1 MGEDNKVIAII
12 PARFGSTR
20 FPGKP
25 LADICGKTMIQ
36 RVYEAVQATDVDE
49 IVVATDNYR
58 IIENVRGFGG
68 KAVNTK
74 PWHETGTD
82 RVIEAYEEFKDDY
95 RYVINVQGDEPT
107 INVEDINSLINVIK
121 DDPFK
126 IATLVGSLEKDQM
139 RDRNTVKAYIED
151 NEIKLFTRSPIST
164 SSIWLKRH
172 IGVYAFERKMLQKIN
187 KKVMIET
194 SNEIVERLEQL
205 RWLDNDIRFSYVV
218 TLGRYKGIDTK
229 EDLEKVKNHFLN

>member
-1 MGEDNKVIAII
+1 MKDDKVIAII

-36 RVYEAVQATDVDE
+36 RVYE
-49 IVVATDNYR
+49 
-58 IIENVRGFGG
+58 
-68 KAVNTK
+68 
-74 PWHETGTD
+74 
-82 RVIEAYEEFKDDY
+82 DDY

-107 INVEDINSLINVIK
+107 INVQDINSLINVIK
-121 DDPFK
+121 EDPFK

-139 RDRNTVKAYIED
+139 RDRNTVKAYIEN

-172 IGVYAFERKMLQKIN
+172 IGVYALPPKLL
-187 KKVMIET
+187 T
-194 SNEIVERLEQL
+194 
-205 RWLDNDIRFSYVV
+205 FSII
-218 TLGRYKGIDTK
+218 L
-229 EDLEKVKNHFLN
+229 

>member
-36 RVYEAVQATDVDE
+36 RVYEAVKETDVDE

-58 IIENVRGFGG
+58 IIETVRNFGG
-68 KAVNTK
+68 KAVMTK
-74 PWHETGTD
+74 SWHETGTD

-95 RYVINVQGDEPT
+95 RYIINIQGDEPT
-107 INVEDINSLINVIK
+107 INIEDINSLINVIK
-121 DDPFK
+121 SHPFK
-126 IATLVGSLEKDQM
+126 IATLVGNLEEDQK

-151 NEIKLFTRSPIST
+151 NEIKLFTRSPVST
-164 SSIWLKRH
+164 YSLWIKRH
-172 IGVYAFERKMLQKIN
+172 IGVYAFERRMLQKIN

-194 SNEIVERLEQL
+194 TNEIVERLEEL
-205 RWLDNDIRFSYVV
+205 RWLENDIQFSYVV
-218 TLGRYKGIDTK
+218 TRCRYKGIDTK
-229 EDLEKVKNHFLN
+229 EDLEKVKEHFLN